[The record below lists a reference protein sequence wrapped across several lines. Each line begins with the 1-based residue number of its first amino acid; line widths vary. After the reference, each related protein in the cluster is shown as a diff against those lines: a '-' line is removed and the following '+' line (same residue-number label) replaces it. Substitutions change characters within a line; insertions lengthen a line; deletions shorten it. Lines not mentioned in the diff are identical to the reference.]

1 METTK
6 PGLLFPS
13 FIAGKKDL
21 KYLFFGGKGGV
32 GKTAVAGATAY
43 YLSESLGRKTLIS
56 STNPVHSLS
65 SLFGQDLWKRG
76 TQKVE
81 GTRNLYADEIDI
93 SSTIERYKGEIKDR
107 LRQFLK
113 LVDIALDIH
122 PFYQNPKTN
131 PSF

>member
-43 YLSESLGRKTLIS
+43 YLSESLGRKTLNS

-65 SLFGQDLWKRG
+65 SLFGQDVWKRA

-93 SSTIERYKGEIKDR
+93 SSTIEGYNGAIKDR
-107 LRQFLK
+107 LAEFVQRAHGA
-113 LVDIALDIH
+113 VDYGPVTMI
-122 PFYQNPKTN
+122 P
-131 PSF
+131 

>member
-21 KYLFFGGKGGV
+21 KYLFFGGKGGD

-43 YLSESLGRKTLIS
+43 YLSESLGRETLIS

-65 SLFGQDLWKRG
+65 SLFCQDSWKKG
-76 TQKVE
+76 TREVE
-81 GTRNLYADEIDI
+81 GTRNLHADGY
-93 SSTIERYKGEIKDR
+93 TICPTQKAAKRRIK
-107 LRQFLK
+107 
-113 LVDIALDIH
+113 
-122 PFYQNPKTN
+122 Y
-131 PSF
+131 

>member
-6 PGLLFPS
+6 PGLPFPS
-13 FIAGKKDL
+13 FIAGNKDL
-21 KYLFFGGKGGV
+21 KSLFFGGKGGV

-43 YLSESLGRKTLIS
+43 YLSETLGKKTLIS

-65 SLFGQDLWKRG
+65 SLFGQDLWKKG

-107 LRQFLK
+107 LVQFLK
-113 LVDIALDIH
+113 FAEISVNVGPLIE
-122 PFYQNPKTN
+122 
-131 PSF
+131 